1 MIQDLYLL
9 YKETGNIKP
18 FYDFVLKLSQIKCRK
33 LGVNYQKEEISTPV
47 AGDLYIA
54 IVTGKVKEDPIDYL
68 KKQGM
73 LQKEKKLEDTL
84 LKKEKTLETT

>member
-33 LGVNYQKEEISTPV
+33 LGVNYQREEISVAV

-54 IVTGKVKEDPIDYL
+54 IVTGKVKEDPKNIIGFINHRTYSICYQD
-68 KKQGM
+68 
-73 LQKEKKLEDTL
+73 
-84 LKKEKTLETT
+84 